1 MSLPGGGFVVVVFV
15 AEKGKELVCD
25 PDREGVNKQRAG
37 LANLL
42 SITHSLS
49 LVLLI
54 N

>member
-25 PDREGVNKQRAG
+25 PDRVNKQRAG